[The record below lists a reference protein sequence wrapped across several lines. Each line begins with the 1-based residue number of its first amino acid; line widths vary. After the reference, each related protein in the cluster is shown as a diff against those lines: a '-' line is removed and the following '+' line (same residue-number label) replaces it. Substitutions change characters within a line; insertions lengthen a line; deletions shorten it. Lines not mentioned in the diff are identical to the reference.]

1 VDDRLSA
8 LPLPRDHAKAMYKLL
23 GSWISRHWLLT
34 IVGWAA
40 LAGGVRWLAPS
51 WDSVTH
57 DGDLAYMPD
66 EMPSVRGEQL
76 LRQAFPENLSKSQI
90 VLVCARPEGP
100 LTSDDLRVLE
110 RLAKRFAADDELP
123 INTVWTPWTE
133 VIGKKLIS
141 RDRRAALAVL
151 LLSNEFMAVDNI
163 RVLGRVE
170 RIASEVRE
178 SSATPE
184 GLRLE
189 ISGSAAIG
197 GDMLTSAQES
207 IQNTELATIVLVV
220 VILLLVYRAPLLIS
234 IPMVTIGVSILVA
247 LGLVAALTQANQ
259 LSALAWLDF
268 KVFKTTKIFVVV
280 ILFGSGTDFCLFLIA
295 RYKEELRHGLDHAAA
310 VAGAVA
316 AVGDALVGSAMTTIL
331 GLGTMVFAAFGKY
344 RNSGPALAL
353 CLAVTLA
360 ACLTLAP
367 ALLRAIGPLVFWP
380 FHGTGRRDA
389 AGEADAATTSGFWHL
404 VSQAIV
410 RWPGW
415 ILTLSCLALAPLAY
429 RGLSVGISYDLTEE
443 LRADRA
449 SVIGTHLLREYFPA
463 GDTGPITV
471 LAEQAGA
478 NFDSLEGDRMVSQV
492 TKLLYDLPGVANV
505 RSISEPLGDR
515 PGAFNLF
522 SPAGRRKLAVKKHP
536 RTKAIYLAQ
545 APGYAGSVTR
555 LDVVT
560 RHDPFSLQSMELLD
574 EIDRRLQTLAADEE
588 SPWFGTDFV
597 YAGTTAGVRDLKA
610 VTQSDQTLIQRLVV
624 IAVLAVLIVILRRPL
639 ICAYLI
645 LTVLFSYL
653 VTMGATQLLFAYLY
667 QPFSG
672 LDWKVPLFLFVILTA
687 IGEDYNIYLMTRVM
701 EEQRR
706 LGLVEGL
713 RVAVVRTGGIITSC
727 GVIMA
732 GTFVSMMFGTLRGI
746 LELGFALSLG
756 IVLDTLVVRPVL
768 VPAFL
773 TILYRRRERLA
784 ESGTGA
790 TIGSQ
795 PRGEWHRLPS

>member
-1 VDDRLSA
+1 
-8 LPLPRDHAKAMYKLL
+8 MYKLL
-23 GSWISRHWLLT
+23 GEWISRHWLLT

-40 LAGGVRWLAPS
+40 LAGAVRWLAPS

-76 LRQAFPENLSKSQI
+76 LRRAFPENLSKSQM
-90 VLVCARPEGP
+90 VLICARPEGP

-110 RLAKRFAADDELP
+110 RLAQRFSATDELP
-123 INTVWTPWTE
+123 INSVWTPWTE

-163 RVLGRVE
+163 RVLGIVE
-170 RIASEVRE
+170 RIASEVR
-178 SSATPE
+178 AWDDFPA

-220 VILLLVYRAPLLIS
+220 LILLLVYRAPLLIS
-234 IPMVTIGVSILVA
+234 IPVATIGVSIVVA
-247 LGLVAALTQANQ
+247 LGLVAALTEANQ
-259 LSALAWLDF
+259 LPGLDWLDF

-295 RYKEELRHGLDHAAA
+295 RYKEELRQGLDHRSALAH
-310 VAGAVA
+310 AVA

-353 CLAVTLA
+353 CLLVTLA

-380 FHGTGRRDA
+380 FAGSTRREMAGT
-389 AGEADAATTSGFWHL
+389 ADGPAETRFWQA
-404 VSQAIV
+404 VSRAIV

-415 ILTLSCLALAPLAY
+415 ILAVSCLALAPLAY
-429 RGLSVGISYDLTEE
+429 RGTSVGISYDLTEE

-449 SVIGTHLLREYFPA
+449 SVVGTRLLREYFPA

-471 LAEQAGA
+471 LAEQPGV
-478 NFDSLEGDRMVSQV
+478 NFDSVEGDRMVSQI
-492 TKLLYDLPGVANV
+492 TKLLYDLPGVASV
-505 RSISEPLGDR
+505 RSISEPLGNR

-522 SPAGRRKLAVKKHP
+522 SAAGRRKLAVKKHP
-536 RTKAIYLAQ
+536 RTKAIYLAD

-555 LDVVT
+555 LDVIA

-574 EIDRRLQTLAADEE
+574 EIDRRLQKLAVDEQ
-588 SPWFGTDFV
+588 SPWFGTNFV

-610 VTQSDQTLIQRLVV
+610 VTQSDQALIQRLVV

-639 ICAYLI
+639 TCAYLI

-653 VTMGATQLLFAYLY
+653 VTMGATQLLFAHLY

-706 LGLVEGL
+706 HGLVEGL

-756 IVLDTLVVRPVL
+756 ILLDTLVVRPVL

-773 TILYRRRERLA
+773 TLVYRRRDRLA
-784 ESGTGA
+784 AAAAGA
-790 TIGSQ
+790 AIAGHA
-795 PRGEWHRLPS
+795 RGEWHRQPG

>member
-1 VDDRLSA
+1 MTRT
-8 LPLPRDHAKAMYKLL
+8 AMYKLL
-23 GSWISRHWLLT
+23 GEWISRHWLLT

-40 LAGGVRWLAPS
+40 LAGAVRWLAPS

-76 LRQAFPENLSKSQI
+76 LRRAFPENLSKSQM
-90 VLVCARPEGP
+90 VLICARPEGP

-110 RLAKRFAADDELP
+110 RLAQRFSATDELP
-123 INTVWTPWTE
+123 INSVWTPWTE

-163 RVLGRVE
+163 RVLGMVE
-170 RIASEVRE
+170 RIANEVR
-178 SSATPE
+178 AWDDFPA

-207 IQNTELATIVLVV
+207 IQNTELATIFLVV
-220 VILLLVYRAPLLIS
+220 LILLLVYRAPLLIS
-234 IPMVTIGVSILVA
+234 IPVATIGVSIVVA
-247 LGLVAALTQANQ
+247 LGLVAALTEANQ
-259 LSALAWLDF
+259 LPGLDWLDF

-295 RYKEELRHGLDHAAA
+295 RYKEELRQGLDHRTALAS
-310 VAGAVA
+310 AVA

-353 CLAVTLA
+353 CLLVTLA

-380 FHGTGRRDA
+380 FAGSTRRETAGTAEGPAETR
-389 AGEADAATTSGFWHL
+389 FWHA
-404 VSQAIV
+404 VSRAIV

-415 ILTLSCLALAPLAY
+415 ILAVSCLALAPLAY
-429 RGLSVGISYDLTEE
+429 RGTSVGISYDLTEE

-449 SVIGTHLLREYFPA
+449 SVVGTRLLREYFPA

-471 LAEQAGA
+471 LAEQPGV
-478 NFDSLEGDRMVSQV
+478 NFDSVEGDRMVSQI
-492 TKLLYDLPGVANV
+492 TKLLYDLPGVVSV
-505 RSISEPLGDR
+505 RSISEPLGNR

-522 SPAGRRKLAVKKHP
+522 SAAGRRKLAVKKHP
-536 RTKAIYLAQ
+536 RTKAIYLAD

-555 LDVVT
+555 LDVIA

-574 EIDRRLQTLAADEE
+574 EIDRRLQKLADDEK
-588 SPWFGTDFV
+588 SPWLGTNFV

-610 VTQSDQTLIQRLVV
+610 VTQSDQALIQRLVV

-639 ICAYLI
+639 TCAYLI

-653 VTMGATQLLFAYLY
+653 VTMGATQLLFAHLY

-706 LGLVEGL
+706 HGLVEGL

-756 IVLDTLVVRPVL
+756 ILLDTLVVRPVL

-773 TILYRRRERLA
+773 TLVYRRRDRLA
-784 ESGTGA
+784 AAAAGA
-790 TIGSQ
+790 AIAGHA
-795 PRGEWHRLPS
+795 RGEWHRQPG

>member
-1 VDDRLSA
+1 
-8 LPLPRDHAKAMYKLL
+8 MYKLL
-23 GSWISRHWLLT
+23 GEWISRHWLLT

-40 LAGGVRWLAPS
+40 LAGAVRWLAPS

-76 LRQAFPENLSKSQI
+76 LRRAFPENLSKSQM
-90 VLVCARPEGP
+90 VVVCARPDGP

-110 RLAKRFAADDELP
+110 RLARRFSAADDELP
-123 INTVWTPWTE
+123 INAVWTPWTE
-133 VIGKKLIS
+133 VIGKKLFS

-151 LLSNEFMAVDNI
+151 LLANEFMAVDNI
-163 RVLGRVE
+163 RVLGIVE
-170 RIASEVRE
+170 RIVSEVR
-178 SSATPE
+178 AWDDFPA

-207 IQNTELATIVLVV
+207 IQNTELATIALVV
-220 VILLLVYRAPLLIS
+220 LILLLVYRAPLLIS
-234 IPMVTIGVSILVA
+234 IPVATIGVSIVVA
-247 LGLVAALTQANQ
+247 LGLVAALTEANQ
-259 LSALAWLDF
+259 LPGLGWLDF

-295 RYKEELRHGLDHAAA
+295 RYKEELRQGLDHRAALSS
-310 VAGAVA
+310 AVA

-380 FHGTGRRDA
+380 FARAARHELAGADDA
-389 AGEADAATTSGFWHL
+389 PAETRFWNA
-404 VSQAIV
+404 VSRAIV

-429 RGLSVGISYDLTEE
+429 RGTSVGISYDLTEE

-449 SVIGTHLLREYFPA
+449 SVMGTHLLREYFPA
-463 GDTGPITV
+463 GDTGPITI
-471 LAEQAGA
+471 LAERPGV
-478 NFDSLEGDRMVSQV
+478 NFDSVEGDRMVSQI
-492 TKLLYDLPGVANV
+492 TKLLYDLPGVASV

-522 SPAGRRKLAVKKHP
+522 SAAGRRKLAVKKHP

-545 APGYAGSVTR
+545 APPYTGSVTR
-555 LDVVT
+555 LDVIT
-560 RHDPFSLQSMELLD
+560 RYDPFSSRSMELLD
-574 EIDRRLQTLAADEE
+574 EIDRRLQKLADEEE
-588 SPWFGTDFV
+588 SPWFGTNFV

-624 IAVLAVLIVILRRPL
+624 IAVLAVLIVILRRPFT
-639 ICAYLI
+639 CAYLI

-653 VTMGATQLLFAYLY
+653 VTIGATQLLFAHLY

-706 LGLVEGL
+706 HGLVEGL

-756 IVLDTLVVRPVL
+756 ILLDTLVVRPVL

-773 TILYRRRERLA
+773 TLVYRRRDRLA
-784 ESGTGA
+784 ASAAGA
-790 TIGSQ
+790 AVAGRA
-795 PRGEWHRLPS
+795 RGDWHRQPG